1 MTFPNPTNPPTIHLT
16 RINFAASSRLKITG
30 QQFRSTLAD
39 TLFIRSNSIS
49 VLAHYPTF
57 VRIVQEI
64 GELANQALRLELRFP
79 LPSLSS
85 PRPRPRNWPR
95 RDQIRQAFEDG
106 RAPINYARLRRQ
118 DSRPQTRYL
127 RAHKIL

>member
-57 VRIVQEI
+57 VRVVQEI
-64 GELANQALRLELRFP
+64 GELANQTLYASNFDS
-79 LPSLSS
+79 PSLLFH
-85 PRPRPRNWPR
+85 R
-95 RDQIRQAFEDG
+95 RGQGREIRHIG
-106 RAPINYARLRRQ
+106 
-118 DSRPQTRYL
+118 T
-127 RAHKIL
+127 K

>member
-57 VRIVQEI
+57 VRVVQEI
-64 GELANQALRLELRFP
+64 GALPHQAPYASTLDPPP
-79 LPSLSS
+79 LPLH
-85 PRPRPRNWPR
+85 R
-95 RDQIRQAFEDG
+95 RGQGREIRHIG
-106 RAPINYARLRRQ
+106 
-118 DSRPQTRYL
+118 T
-127 RAHKIL
+127 K